1 MLMTGSRRHL
11 LAEAVQ
17 DVESILKSFPK
28 STCTSTREEG
38 KSSDVSSH
46 PRADACKLS
55 DELMQLQPDG
65 TGWEVMYRV
74 WLGMLCYSASMCRG
88 YLHAKSLG
96 EGGEFLSFVWLVLSL
111 KGAKTLADKL
121 QMPDD
126 QESAAGEETTT
137 TPSIGD
143 DDQTKE

>member
-74 WLGMLCYSASMCRG
+74 WLGMLCYSASRG
-88 YLHAKSLG
+88 G
-96 EGGEFLSFVWLVLSL
+96 Q
-111 KGAKTLADKL
+111 KTRNPNPEPEK
-121 QMPDD
+121 PDP
-126 QESAAGEETTT
+126 EPEKPETRK
-137 TPSIGD
+137 PERYIGCHL
-143 DDQTKE
+143 